1 MKKIILFVAAVAFST
16 AAFSQF
22 GVQAG
27 GNISMFSGNTH
38 QNKVIAGYQIGLIKD
53 LGEWGDRF
61 SIEPGLFL
69 IHKGGK
75 MADITRRLNY
85 LQLPVNTKI
94 NFYFGD
100 ARFFIGYG
108 IYGACG
114 LWGSRKVGKEKTD
127 LDFGKNKDV
136 RRFDVG
142 GQAFLGMMIGR
153 MGLKFMYQPGARDL
167 AEHSGLR
174 NTSYM
179 LNFTYLF
186 SDPQ

>member
-1 MKKIILFVAAVAFST
+1 MKKIILFVVAAMFSAT
-16 AAFSQF
+16 AFSQF

-27 GNISMFSGNTH
+27 GNISAFSGSTL
-38 QNKVIAGYQIGLIKD
+38 QNKAIAGYQVGFVKD

-61 SIEPGLFL
+61 SIEPGIFL

-75 MADITRRLNY
+75 TGDLARRLNY
-85 LQLPVNTKI
+85 LQLPINTKV

-114 LWGSRKVGKEKTD
+114 LWGSSKTGKEKTD
-127 LDFGKNKDV
+127 LEFGKNKDV

-142 GQAFLGMMIGR
+142 GQAFLGVMVGR
-153 MGLKFMYQPGARDL
+153 MGLKFMYQPGSRDL
-167 AEHSGLR
+167 SENSGTR
-174 NTSYM
+174 NTSYI

-186 SDPQ
+186 SDPL